1 MPSFVTAQKSIST
14 IQPVEMN
21 IVLGS
26 FIIQM
31 KINGRNAKVTNNWDN
46 TTSYPQTSPFQ
57 IPKY

>member
-1 MPSFVTAQKSIST
+1 
-14 IQPVEMN
+14 MN